1 MIIMVLGDEYNNS
14 SSGRIIIYRVYI
26 ICILC
31 VFVIDCRIS
40 VCPLYVNCILGIY
53 ECISGVRGVYIRCM
67 FLYFIW
73 IVYPKS

>member
-1 MIIMVLGDEYNNS
+1 MIIMVLGDEYDNF

-26 ICILC
+26 ICMLC
-31 VFVIDCRIS
+31 AYVIDCGIS
-40 VCPLYVNCILGIY
+40 VCQLYVHCIFGIY
-53 ECISGVRGVYIRCM
+53 GCISGVRGVYIRCM